1 MAVGAHDARLV
12 WQVCDECRY
21 GRINKISVAP
31 EHQRQGLRRRMLLR
45 ALRDGP
51 GYDWRTTGQ
60 SDHGR
65 AFFTA
70 MRAETGAALTRA
82 VRSCGATCRGVIRV
96 AGGAPGRW
104 TGRFELCRVA
114 RSPVAARGAPS
125 PTRGKEGHRAGGT

>member
-51 GYDWRTTGQ
+51 GYDWRTT
-60 SDHGR
+60 
-65 AFFTA
+65 A
-70 MRAETGAALTRA
+70 
-82 VRSCGATCRGVIRV
+82 
-96 AGGAPGRW
+96 
-104 TGRFELCRVA
+104 
-114 RSPVAARGAPS
+114 S
-125 PTRGKEGHRAGGT
+125 PTTAGRVLHRDAG